1 MSCKEISF
9 EEIALLTAKLM
20 AASAKT
26 APKAKGID
34 NVSIRILYR
43 KDELNKLAEKMEELA
58 VEYGSFYAR
67 DAKNIRESDV
77 VVVLGCKI
85 TGFNI
90 KQPRIWNI
98 NIDEV
103 LSLLNLGI
111 ALGSAAKTASLHN
124 VDNRIMLSAGVAAQE
139 LGLIDADIAI
149 AVPLSI
155 RGKNIFFD
163 RKR

>member
-1 MSCKEISF
+1 MSYKEISF

-85 TGFNI
+85 TEFNI

-111 ALGSAAKTASLHN
+111 ALG
-124 VDNRIMLSAGVAAQE
+124 VAAQE
-139 LGLIDADIAI
+139 LGLIDADIAM